1 MAANHKHSFDY
12 ELDSLDKKAVA
23 EHKAWPY
30 RQLLGHIMWICMTH
44 PEVWHASRV
53 LARHSSH
60 HTKYHRDAL
69 LDCAIF
75 LIDVAM
81 DWGIRYTSTWTLAY
95 LIDHPDHWHRVC
107 NKIGMGDASHCDDI
121 TTLLCTGGGAI
132 MGNGGL
138 ISGFCHSLKWISLST
153 LSSEIKVLT
162 KVTGQVY
169 SLQQLEEEIEV
180 PDMEPMVVATDSRS
194 TTQVAADPGR
204 HRTMTTHVD
213 RDAYK
218 VREYV
223 RRGRVVVQWCPG
235 DENWTDIFTKPLA
248 NPKFT
253 YFWHCMCGYL
263 KWKLPDATD
272 HTATGATAIGN
283 AMQIDFSY
291 WVKDVP

>member
-1 MAANHKHSFDY
+1 
-12 ELDSLDKKAVA
+12 
-23 EHKAWPY
+23 
-30 RQLLGHIMWICMTH
+30 
-44 PEVWHASRV
+44 
-53 LARHSSH
+53 
-60 HTKYHRDAL
+60 
-69 LDCAIF
+69 
-75 LIDVAM
+75 
-81 DWGIRYTSTWTLAY
+81 
-95 LIDHPDHWHRVC
+95 
-107 NKIGMGDASHCDDI
+107 
-121 TTLLCTGGGAI
+121 
-132 MGNGGL
+132 MGNDGL

-235 DENWTDIFTKPLA
+235 DENWTDIFTRPLA
-248 NPKFT
+248 KAKIKRVTLPAPESPSPQILNPRIPESPNPRSSRIRGFRDSRIRG
-253 YFWHCMCGYL
+253 FG
-263 KWKLPDATD
+263 D
-272 HTATGATAIGN
+272 
-283 AMQIDFSY
+283 
-291 WVKDVP
+291 